1 MSWDNNIFGQSKR
14 IHIVLIVLLFTFV
27 MGGFKY
33 VHWPIHPKLV
43 MRVLSVL
50 LLAFYIGGNR
60 QSPNLHFQKT
70 VLLLAFYPFLSVIYS
85 FIEYGQPIMDGIRGT
100 IPWLLWLSYFFFHH
114 VKISEG
120 SFLKAILYIAF
131 FIASVQIIQ
140 QFTYPDILF
149 NVPVEDESNPDDE
162 LVSSRNGIWRFRLG
176 DVGYFAALILFFL
189 WDKVKQHIS
198 SKSIVFLS
206 VMAVSLY
213 LTLTRQIIFSAMLTI
228 ISSYLMGRKKLGKW
242 GLALI
247 ITVLAII
254 SYNYD
259 ALFGELGKLTAE
271 ETNEDYIR
279 ILSGQYFLT
288 ETFSSVK
295 ATILG
300 HGVAV
305 SGAFSEMVKDLQE
318 NWHFYASDV
327 GFIGQMWK
335 FGVPYV
341 IICFYLFFSLFFTW
355 RHYIPTYIRLF
366 VLFTTIMS
374 IMIFPMGLGFQFILW
389 SFLLY
394 ICDMNIIMKQ
404 K

>member
-33 VHWPIHPKLV
+33 VHWPIHLKLV

-50 LLAFYIGGNR
+50 LLAFYIRGNR

-70 VLLLAFYPFLSVIYS
+70 VLLLAFYPFLSVTYS
-85 FIEYGQPIMDGIRGT
+85 FIEYGQPIMDGIRDT

-120 SFLKAILYIAF
+120 SFLKAIFYMAL

-176 DVGYFAALILFFL
+176 DVGYFAALTLFFL
-189 WDKVKQHIS
+189 WDKVKRHIS
-198 SKSIVFLS
+198 GMSIVFLS
-206 VMAVSLY
+206 VMAISLY
-213 LTLTRQIIFSAMLTI
+213 LTLTRQIIFSALLTI
-228 ISSYLMGRKKLGKW
+228 IASYLMGRKRLGKW

-247 ITVLAII
+247 ITVLVII
-254 SYNYD
+254 TYNYD

-279 ILSGQYFLT
+279 ILSGQYFFT
-288 ETFSSVK
+288 ETFSSVQ
-295 ATILG
+295 AAILG

-305 SGAFSEMVKDLQE
+305 SGAFSVMVKNLQE

-341 IICFYLFFSLFFTW
+341 IICFYLLFSLFFIW

-394 ICDMNIIMKQ
+394 ICDMNIVMKQ

>member
-14 IHIVLIVLLFTFV
+14 IHIVLVVLLFTFV

-60 QSPNLHFQKT
+60 QSTNLHFQKT

-176 DVGYFAALILFFL
+176 DVGYFAALVLFYV
-189 WDKVKQHIS
+189 WEKVRQRFS
-198 SKSIVFLS
+198 GIVFIILS
-206 VMAVSLY
+206 LMTISLY
-213 LTLTRQIIFSAMLTI
+213 LTLTRQIIFSTIVTI
-228 ISSYLMGRKKLGKW
+228 IASFYLARERLRKW
-242 GLALI
+242 RTILI
-247 ITVLAII
+247 IALLAII
-254 SYNYD
+254 YLNYET
-259 ALFGELGKLTAE
+259 LFAELGKMTEE

-279 ILSGQYFLT
+279 ILSGQYFFT
-288 ETFSSVK
+288 ETFSSVQ
-295 ATILG
+295 AAILG

-305 SGAFSEMVKDLQE
+305 SGAFSVMVKNLQE

-341 IICFYLFFSLFFTW
+341 IICFYLLFSLFFTW

-374 IMIFPMGLGFQFILW
+374 IMIFPMAIGFQFVCGTQSIDRQTMPCKSAW
-389 SFLLY
+389 W
-394 ICDMNIIMKQ
+394 
-404 K
+404 

>member
-14 IHIVLIVLLFTFV
+14 IHIVLVVLLFTFV

-60 QSPNLHFQKT
+60 QSTNLHFQKT

-176 DVGYFAALILFFL
+176 DVGYFAALVLFYV
-189 WDKVKQHIS
+189 WEKVRQRFS
-198 SKSIVFLS
+198 GIVFIILS
-206 VMAVSLY
+206 LMTISLY
-213 LTLTRQIIFSAMLTI
+213 LTLTRQIIFSTIVTI
-228 ISSYLMGRKKLGKW
+228 IASFYLARERLRKW
-242 GLALI
+242 RTILI
-247 ITVLAII
+247 IALLAII
-254 SYNYD
+254 YLNYET
-259 ALFGELGKLTAE
+259 LFAELGKMTEE

-279 ILSGQYFLT
+279 ILSGQYFFT
-288 ETFSSVK
+288 ETFSSVQ
-295 ATILG
+295 AAILG

-305 SGAFSEMVKDLQE
+305 SGAFSVMVKNLQE

-341 IICFYLFFSLFFTW
+341 IICFYLLFSLFFTW

-374 IMIFPMGLGFQFILW
+374 IMIFPMAIGFQFVLW

-394 ICDMNIIMKQ
+394 ICDMNIIMKRQ
-404 K
+404 

>member
-33 VHWPIHPKLV
+33 VHWPIQPKLV

-176 DVGYFAALILFFL
+176 DVGYFAALTLFFL
-189 WDKVKQHIS
+189 WDKVKRHIS
-198 SKSIVFLS
+198 GKSIVFLS
-206 VMAVSLY
+206 VMSISLY
-213 LTLTRQIIFSAMLTI
+213 LTLTRQIIFSAVMTI
-228 ISSYLMGRKKLGKW
+228 TASYFMGRKRLGKW
-242 GLALI
+242 GLILI
-247 ITVLAII
+247 VAVFAII
-254 SYNYD
+254 SFNYD
-259 ALFGELGKLTAE
+259 ALFGELGKLTEE
-271 ETNEDYIR
+271 ETTEDYIR
-279 ILSGQYFLT
+279 ILAGQYFFA
-288 ETFSSVK
+288 ETFSSVQ
-295 ATILG
+295 AAILG

-305 SGAFSEMVKDLQE
+305 SGAFLNIMTDLQE
-318 NWHFYASDV
+318 NWHFYISDL

-341 IICFYLFFSLFFTW
+341 AICFYLLFSLFFTW
-355 RHYIPTYIRLF
+355 KDYIPNYIRLF

-374 IMIFPMGLGFQFILW
+374 IMIFPMAIGFQFILW

-394 ICDMNIIMKQ
+394 ICDMNIIMKRQ
-404 K
+404 